1 MKRYR
6 SGHNEADSKSVGQ
19 LVAGTWVRIPLA
31 SPIYK
36 EENKLDKEKKKQM
49 IKLCVAITTF
59 AIIILLVGMSMI
71 RYQVEGDKNMPFNL
85 SKIIVVST
93 AEGQET
99 EGKQKW
105 NFKVYQNNDVYIY
118 IDKNENYKGEEKTI
132 KSVKIENINVTKA
145 PSKGEIKTY
154 MPNSVEGRIFDYKDE
169 YIVND
174 KLEYKGAEESNPETL
189 EIGSN
194 GGSLIL
200 SFSNTGLDTYS
211 SDKDKQITH
220 DGTLLEKIKVTN
232 EDIAFDISF
241 DIVITVD
248 NCSYRANVAMQMPC
262 GNIIEEGTCNM
273 EKTDMSDVIFK
284 RE

>member
-6 SGHNEADSKSVGQ
+6 SGHNETDSKSVGQ

-200 SFSNTGLDTYS
+200 SFSNTRLDTYS